1 MASPSVSILLYY
13 VCTLFPGYP
22 VIPPTHPY
30 IPKIPEQIQTGT
42 FTWIITSA
50 LSLLFV
56 LFLFWDGGEQ
66 EQSNCLTMRMK
77 NSPVM
82 GMHDEI
88 SHSTWNLG
96 VFFIQSQ
103 ELTHEKSLPLV
114 SQKARMTGL
123 AKFYFWI
130 GSILLHSI
138 FTHAVKF
145 LISMSGTL

>member
-1 MASPSVSILLYY
+1 
-13 VCTLFPGYP
+13 
-22 VIPPTHPY
+22 
-30 IPKIPEQIQTGT
+30 
-42 FTWIITSA
+42 
-50 LSLLFV
+50 
-56 LFLFWDGGEQ
+56 
-66 EQSNCLTMRMK
+66 MK

-103 ELTHEKSLPLV
+103 ELTHEISLPLV